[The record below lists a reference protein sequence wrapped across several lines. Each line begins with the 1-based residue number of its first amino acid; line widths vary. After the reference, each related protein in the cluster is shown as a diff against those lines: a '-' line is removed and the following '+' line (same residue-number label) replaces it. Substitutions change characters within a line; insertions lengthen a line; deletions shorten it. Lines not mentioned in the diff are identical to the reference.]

1 MYLII
6 NREPDAHIDSII
18 IPEIKRYIDAFSIQ
32 EYVKL
37 SSELEEKFIDI
48 HDFHYNRH

>member
-6 NREPDAHIDSII
+6 NRETDAHIASII

-32 EYVKL
+32 EHVKL
-37 SSELEEKFIDI
+37 SGELEEKFIDI
-48 HDFHYNRH
+48 QNFYYNRH